1 MNCQTKRKLGIVFM
15 NTDVLII
22 ASTKVIPPVGRFF
35 FHSGNRP
42 AIVCNSI
49 SHHNRSETYNK
60 SQNTFP
66 ANINQVLTSTS
77 ACIPVNTN
85 TTIHSPTLYNSSFIN
100 HSLFEGGKVKNI
112 NPSRSAT
119 HSGCCILLKTTM
131 STLKM
136 VS

>member
-1 MNCQTKRKLGIVFM
+1 MNQ
-15 NTDVLII
+15 DVLII

-66 ANINQVLTSTS
+66 ANTNQVLTSTS
-77 ACIPVNTN
+77 APIPVNTN

-100 HSLFEGGKVKNI
+100 HSLFEGGKVKTI

-119 HSGCCILLKTTM
+119 HSGSYALTKTLNNILKW
-131 STLKM
+131 
-136 VS
+136 VN